1 MSVDEQD
8 WLMIV
13 GLGNPGRKYAANRH
27 NVGFHCL
34 DALARAHGLC
44 FDKKQEKAELAMGRV
59 AGRRA
64 ILVKP
69 QTFVNSSGEA
79 VGAVARFYKVAP
91 REVMVIYDD
100 LDLPQGT
107 IRLRPR
113 GSSGGHNGIKSII
126 DHVGTQGFPRLR
138 VGIGRPPGRM
148 EPKDY
153 VLQDMRAEERERMQE
168 VCEHVV
174 TAVETFIR
182 EGIKEAMNQ
191 FNGQSPADAG
201 PGEAGAGAQEA
212 S

>member
-1 MSVDEQD
+1 MGVDERE
-8 WLMIV
+8 WMMIV

-34 DALARAHGLC
+34 DALAEAHGLT
-44 FDKKQEKAELAMGRV
+44 FDKKQGKSELAMGRV
-59 AGRRA
+59 AGQRA

-69 QTFVNSSGEA
+69 QTYVNSSGEA
-79 VGAVARFYKVAP
+79 VGAVARFYKVSP
-91 REVMVIYDD
+91 GDVIVIYDD

-126 DHVGTQGFPRLR
+126 DHLGTQAFPRVR

-153 VLQDMRAEERERMQE
+153 VLQDMGDEERERMQD
-168 VCEHVV
+168 VCTRVV
-174 TAVETFIR
+174 SALEMTIR
-182 EGIKEAMNQ
+182 EGIRAAMNQ
-191 FNGQSPADAG
+191 YNGQPPVGAEPAEDA
-201 PGEAGAGAQEA
+201 PDV
-212 S
+212 

>member
-44 FDKKQEKAELAMGRV
+44 FDKRQGKAKLAMGRV

-79 VGAVARFYKVAP
+79 VGAVARFY
-91 REVMVIYDD
+91 
-100 LDLPQGT
+100 
-107 IRLRPR
+107 
-113 GSSGGHNGIKSII
+113 
-126 DHVGTQGFPRLR
+126 
-138 VGIGRPPGRM
+138 
-148 EPKDY
+148 
-153 VLQDMRAEERERMQE
+153 
-168 VCEHVV
+168 
-174 TAVETFIR
+174 
-182 EGIKEAMNQ
+182 
-191 FNGQSPADAG
+191 
-201 PGEAGAGAQEA
+201 
-212 S
+212 